1 MEATHSDSMKEA
13 ESAMK
18 SHPTKYSLVQDILKG
33 ELFTTFT

>member
-18 SHPTKYSLVQDILKG
+18 SHPTKYFLGQDILKG
-33 ELFTTFT
+33 EFFIIFT